1 MCYLSIH
8 NAAFAASPQ
17 KTIRVNIEIMN
28 CLVTGA
34 SGFIGSALVKRLVQ
48 NGHRV
53 RACLHKTSPLHRETL
68 VDYVIT
74 DLTDPASLT
83 PLVKDID
90 TVFHCAAH
98 VKDFGSK
105 KEIMNVNLK
114 GTQHLVEA
122 CGNKI
127 HQFIFFSH
135 LHSTSPTYIGAYSSS
150 KGLAEQ
156 YLLQQHQNN
165 QFPVVIIRPGS
176 VFGPGATT
184 WCLRPLQA
192 IQQDRIALINH
203 GTGIFLHTYIENLL
217 DGLLSIPTTPHLE
230 GEIIEITDG
239 DNTTTWKT
247 YFNDLAALAG
257 KPPITRNITKTTAQ
271 LISHSMMIRYYLFN
285 KTPLLTPTAVHLF
298 TNHRTVSI
306 EKASKLL
313 GYSPVVHYAEAMK
326 HIAQWLQKEQY
337 I

>member
-1 MCYLSIH
+1 
-8 NAAFAASPQ
+8 
-17 KTIRVNIEIMN
+17 MN

-53 RACLHKTSPLHRETL
+53 RAVLHKTSPQHRETQ
-68 VDYVIT
+68 VEYVIA
-74 DLTDPASLT
+74 DLTDPASVL
-83 PLVKDID
+83 PLVYDVD
-90 TVFHCAAH
+90 TVFHCAAL

-105 KEIMNVNLK
+105 KEIMDVNLK
-114 GTQHLVEA
+114 GTQHLVKA

-127 HQFIFFSH
+127 HQFIFLSH

-150 KGLAEQ
+150 KKLAEQ

-192 IQQDRIALINH
+192 IQQDRIALIDH
-203 GTGIFLHTYIENLL
+203 GSGIFLHTYIENLL
-217 DGLLSIPTTPHLE
+217 DGLLSIPTASHLE
-230 GEIIEITDG
+230 GEVIDITDG

-247 YFNDLAALAG
+247 YLNDLAALAG
-257 KPPITRNITKTTAQ
+257 KQPIRRNITKTAASI
-271 LISHSMMIRYYLFN
+271 ISHSLMIRYYLFH

-306 EKASKLL
+306 EKARKLL
-313 GYSPVVHYAEAMK
+313 GYSPVVPYTEAMK

-337 I
+337 L

>member
-1 MCYLSIH
+1 
-8 NAAFAASPQ
+8 
-17 KTIRVNIEIMN
+17 MN
-28 CLVTGA
+28 YLVTGA

-48 NGHRV
+48 NGHHV
-53 RACLHKTSPLHRETL
+53 RAVLHKTSPQQRETQ
-68 VDYVIT
+68 VDYVIA

-83 PLVKDID
+83 PVIQDID
-90 TVFHCAAH
+90 TIFHCAAL

-105 KEIMNVNLK
+105 KEIMDVNLK
-114 GTQHLVEA
+114 GTQHLVKA

-127 HQFIFFSH
+127 HQFIFLSH
-135 LHSTSPTYIGAYSSS
+135 LHSTSPTYLGAYSSS

-156 YLLQQHQNN
+156 YLLQQHQKN

-176 VFGPGATT
+176 VFGPGAAT

-203 GTGIFLHTYIENLL
+203 GNGIFLHTYIENLL
-217 DGLLSIPTTPHLE
+217 DGLLCIPTASHLE

-247 YFNDLAALAG
+247 YLNDLAALAG
-257 KPPITRNITKTTAQ
+257 KTPITRNISKTTASM
-271 LISHSMMIRYYLFN
+271 ISQSMMIRYYLFH
-285 KTPLLTPTAVHLF
+285 KPPLLTPTAVHLF
-298 TNHRTVSI
+298 TNHHTVSI
-306 EKASKLL
+306 EKAHKLL

-326 HIAQWLQKEQY
+326 HITQWLKKERY

>member
-1 MCYLSIH
+1 
-8 NAAFAASPQ
+8 
-17 KTIRVNIEIMN
+17 MN

-53 RACLHKTSPLHRETL
+53 RAGLHKTSPPHHETQ
-68 VDYVIT
+68 VDYVIA

-83 PLVKDID
+83 PLVHDID
-90 TVFHCAAH
+90 TVYHCAAD

-105 KEIMNVNLK
+105 KEIMDVNLK
-114 GTQHLVEA
+114 GTQHLVKA

-127 HQFIFFSH
+127 HQFIFLSH

-192 IQQDRIALINH
+192 IQQDRIALIDH

-217 DGLLSIPTTPHLE
+217 DGLLSIPAVSHLE

-247 YFNDLAALAG
+247 YLNDIAALAG
-257 KPPITRNITKTTAQ
+257 KTPITRNITKTTASI
-271 LISHSMMIRYYLFN
+271 ISHSMMIRYHLFH

-306 EKASKLL
+306 EKAHKLL
-313 GYSPVVHYAEAMK
+313 GYSPKVHYVEAMK

>member
-1 MCYLSIH
+1 
-8 NAAFAASPQ
+8 
-17 KTIRVNIEIMN
+17 MN

-48 NGHRV
+48 NGHHV
-53 RACLHKTSPLHRETL
+53 RAVLHTTSPLIREKE
-68 VDYVIT
+68 VEYVVA
-74 DLTDPASLT
+74 DLTDPTSLT
-83 PLVKDID
+83 PLVHDID
-90 TVFHCAAH
+90 TVFHCAAL

-105 KEIMNVNLK
+105 KEIMNVNLT

-127 HQFIFFSH
+127 RWFIFLSH
-135 LHSTSPTYIGAYSSS
+135 LHSTSPKKIGTYSSS
-150 KGLAEQ
+150 KALAEH

-192 IQQDRIALINH
+192 IQQGRIALIDQ
-203 GTGIFLHTYIENLL
+203 GVGLFLHTYIDNLL
-217 DGLLSIPTTPHLE
+217 DGLLSILTASDIY

-239 DNTTTWKT
+239 DNNTTWKT
-247 YFNDLAALAG
+247 YLNDLSALAG
-257 KPPITRNITKTTAQ
+257 KPPITRNITKTTASV
-271 LISHSMMIRYYLFN
+271 ISHGMILRYYLFHT
-285 KTPLLTPTAVHLF
+285 TPLLTPTAVHLF
-298 TNHRTVSI
+298 TSHRTVSI
-306 EKASKLL
+306 EKARQLL
-313 GYSPVVHYAEAMK
+313 GYSPAVTYAEGMK
-326 HIAQWLQKEQY
+326 RIALWLKKEQY

>member
-1 MCYLSIH
+1 
-8 NAAFAASPQ
+8 
-17 KTIRVNIEIMN
+17 MN

-48 NGHRV
+48 DGHQV
-53 RACLHKTSPLHRETL
+53 RAVLHKTSPPHREAQ
-68 VDYVIT
+68 VDYIIA
-74 DLTDPASLT
+74 DLTDPTSLT
-83 PLVKDID
+83 PVVHDID
-90 TVFHCAAH
+90 IVYHCAAH

-105 KEIMNVNLK
+105 KEIIDVNLR
-114 GTQHLVEA
+114 GTQHLVKA

-127 HQFIFFSH
+127 HQFIFLSH
-135 LHSTSPTYIGAYSSS
+135 LHGTSPTYIGAYSSS

-192 IQQDRIALINH
+192 IQQDRIALIDH
-203 GTGIFLHTYIENLL
+203 GTGIFHHTYIENLL
-217 DGLLSIPTTPHLE
+217 DGLLSIPTTSHLA

-247 YFNDLAALAG
+247 YLDDLAALAG
-257 KPPITRNITKTTAQ
+257 KPPITRNISKTIAS
-271 LISHSMMIRYYLFN
+271 LISHSMMIRYYLFH

-298 TNHRTVSI
+298 TTHRTVSI
-306 EKASKLL
+306 EKAHKLL
-313 GYSPVVHYAEAMK
+313 GYSPMVDYPEGMK
-326 HIAQWLQKEQY
+326 RIAQWLQKEQY

>member
-1 MCYLSIH
+1 
-8 NAAFAASPQ
+8 
-17 KTIRVNIEIMN
+17 MN

-34 SGFIGSALVKRLVQ
+34 SGFIGSALVKRLIQ

-53 RACLHKTSPLHRETL
+53 RAGLHKTSPPHRETK
-68 VDYVIT
+68 VDYVIA
-74 DLTDPASLT
+74 DLTDPASLP
-83 PLVKDID
+83 PLVHDID
-90 TVFHCAAH
+90 IVFHCAAH

-105 KEIMNVNLK
+105 KKIMDVNLT
-114 GTQHLVEA
+114 GTQHLVKA
-122 CGNKI
+122 CRNKI
-127 HQFIFFSH
+127 HQFIFLSH
-135 LHSTSPTYIGAYSSS
+135 LHSISPTYIGAYSSS

-192 IQQDRIALINH
+192 IQQDRIALIDH
-203 GTGIFLHTYIENLL
+203 GAGIFLHTYIENLL
-217 DGLLSIPTTPHLE
+217 DGLLSIPTTSHLE

-239 DNTTTWKT
+239 DNMTTWKT
-247 YFNDLAALAG
+247 YLNDLAVLAR
-257 KPPITRNITKTTAQ
+257 KPPISRNITKTTASM
-271 LISHSMMIRYYLFN
+271 ISHSMMIRYYLFH

-298 TNHRTVSI
+298 TNHHTVSI
-306 EKASKLL
+306 EKAQKLL
-313 GYSPVVHYAEAMK
+313 GYSPAVHYSEAMK
-326 HIAQWLQKEQY
+326 QIAKWLQNEQY

>member
-1 MCYLSIH
+1 
-8 NAAFAASPQ
+8 
-17 KTIRVNIEIMN
+17 MN

-53 RACLHKTSPLHRETL
+53 RAVLHKTSPLNRENQ
-68 VDYVIT
+68 VEYVVA
-74 DLTDPASLT
+74 DLNDPGSL
-83 PLVKDID
+83 LKLADDID
-90 TVFHCAAH
+90 IVFHCAAL

-105 KEIMNVNLK
+105 KEIINVNFK
-114 GTQHLVEA
+114 GTKHLVEA
-122 CGNKI
+122 CRNKI
-127 HQFIFFSH
+127 RQFIFLSH
-135 LHSTSPTYIGAYSSS
+135 LHSTSPKNIGAYSIS

-156 YLLQQHQNN
+156 YLLQEHQNN
-165 QFPVVIIRPGS
+165 QFPVVIIRPGN

-192 IQQDRIALINH
+192 IQQDHIALIDH
-203 GTGIFLHTYIENLL
+203 GTGLFLHTYIDNLL
-217 DGLLSIPTTPHLE
+217 DSLLSTLTALYIK

-247 YFNDLAALAG
+247 YLNDLAALAG
-257 KPPITRNITKTTAQ
+257 KPPITRNITTTTAS
-271 LISHSMMIRYYLFN
+271 LISTYMMMRYYLFH

-306 EKASKLL
+306 EKAHKLL
-313 GYSPVVHYAEAMK
+313 GYSPAVDYIEGIKCMAL
-326 HIAQWLQKEQY
+326 WLKKEQY